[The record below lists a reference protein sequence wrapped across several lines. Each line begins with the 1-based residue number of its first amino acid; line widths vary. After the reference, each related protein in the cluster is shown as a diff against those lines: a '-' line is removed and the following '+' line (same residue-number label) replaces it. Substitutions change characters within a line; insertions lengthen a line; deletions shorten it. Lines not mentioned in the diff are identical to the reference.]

1 MKERRE
7 RGLNNAKLRRVPF
20 KARWRNAGVVTR
32 PRSTAAPGSAA
43 AADEISA
50 GGDDD
55 DVVDKILKE
64 WGLSSVRKCSEESEK
79 GGAPTGAPNCKCVF
93 LIKP

>member
-1 MKERRE
+1 MHGRTK
-7 RGLNNAKLRRVPF
+7 VPF

-32 PRSTAAPGSAA
+32 PRSTATPGSAV

-50 GGDDD
+50 GGDD

-64 WGLSSVRKCSEESEK
+64 WGLSSVRKCREESE
-79 GGAPTGAPNCKCVF
+79 GALQQVRQTVNVCF
-93 LIKP
+93 

>member
-1 MKERRE
+1 MH
-7 RGLNNAKLRRVPF
+7 RGRRRVPF
-20 KARWRNAGVVTR
+20 KARWRNAGVTR
-32 PRSTAAPGSAA
+32 PRSTATPGSAA

-50 GGDDD
+50 GGDD

-79 GGAPTGAPNCKCVF
+79 GGAPTGAQNCKCVF